1 MRYLNLKEVSITTIV
16 SFVAVALVI
25 FVVAMWSMQSGMIQD
40 KDHMISSGI
49 DNMMMDAVVPPAE
62 QPMDEA

>member
-40 KDHMISSGI
+40 KDHMVSSGI